1 MARKKNYKKGTDY
14 DIFYGR
20 KYTDYYMSSFE
31 KNRIEN
37 KQHYFMNE
45 KGAKKAFREFNNK
58 LHLLKPEKNTDG
70 NKSNRTNHLF
80 PPKGLHN
87 QPVMSYEEM
96 ANTPAPKNLK
106 KKSAEE
112 ICNTIFTL

>member
-1 MARKKNYKKGTDY
+1 MPNKTNYKKGTDY
-14 DIFYGR
+14 DIVHGR
-20 KYTDYYMSSFE
+20 KATDYYMSIYE
-31 KNRIEN
+31 KK
-37 KQHYFMNE
+37 KQQYFKDE
-45 KGAKKAFREFNNK
+45 PDTFFEFNK
-58 LHLLKPEKNTDG
+58 IQQLKAENNTDG